1 MTDITKLSKD
11 QLLKYRGEL
20 QTEYEKYVKMNLNL
34 NMARGKPAPT
44 QLDLSEGL
52 FEKLDTFYTEDGTD
66 VRNYGVLEGIPE
78 VRKLF
83 AELLGLEADNIIIGG
98 NASLNFMFDQI
109 ARFFLFG
116 TEGNTPWSKLDKVKF
131 LCPCP
136 GYDRHFK
143 MCETFGIEMINIKM
157 NENGPDIETIK
168 KLVKNDESIKG
179 MFCVPLYSNPQ
190 GICYSDEVVRELA
203 SMETKAKDFRI
214 IWDNAYGV
222 HHLYGNHKVHKLLNI
237 IEECKKA
244 GHPNRALMY
253 FSTSKIT
260 FPGAGV
266 SLVSSSASNISEIKK
281 YLGAETIGY
290 NKIDQLHIVKYFKNA
305 SGVVKHMKKLADDL
319 RPKFDLV
326 LEILDKELKG
336 TGLLTWTKPD
346 GGYFITVDTLEGCAK
361 ETVALGKKAGV
372 TLTNAGATYPYGKDP
387 KDTNIRLAPSYPSL
401 DELKT
406 AMELFCV
413 CVKLAGV
420 NKLLEG

>member
-11 QLLKYRGEL
+11 QLLKYKGEL
-20 QTEYEKYVKMNLNL
+20 ETEYEKYVKMNLSL
-34 NMARGKPAPT
+34 NMSRGKPAPT
-44 QLDLSEGL
+44 QLDLSEGI
-52 FEKLDTFYTEDGTD
+52 FDKLDTYHAEDGTD
-66 VRNYGVLEGIPE
+66 VRNYGILEGIPE

-83 AELLGLEADNIIIGG
+83 ADLLGLEADNIIIGG
-98 NASLNFMFDQI
+98 NASLNLMFDQI
-109 ARFFLFG
+109 SRFFLFG

-136 GYDRHFK
+136 GYDRHFRI
-143 MCETFGIEMINIKM
+143 CQTFGIEMINIKM
-157 NENGPDIETIK
+157 NEDGPDIETIK
-168 KLVKNDESIKG
+168 KLVKEDDSIKG

-190 GICYSDEVVRELA
+190 GICYSDEVVKELA
-203 SMETKAKDFRI
+203 GMETAAKDFRI

-222 HHLYGNHKVHKLLNI
+222 HHLYGSHKVHTVLNV

-244 GHPNRALMY
+244 GNPNRALEY

-266 SLVSSSASNISEIKK
+266 SLVSSSAENIAEIKK
-281 YLGAETIGY
+281 YLGSQTIGY

-305 SGVVKHMKKLADDL
+305 DGVVAHMKKLADDL

-326 LEILDKELKG
+326 LEILDRELAG

-346 GGYFITVDTLEGCAK
+346 GGYFVTVDTLEGCAK

-401 DELKT
+401 DELRK

-420 NKLLEG
+420 NKLLED

>member
-11 QLLKYRGEL
+11 QLLEYKGEL
-20 QTEYEKYVKMNLNL
+20 QTEYEKFVKMNLNL

-44 QLDLSEGL
+44 QLDLSEGI
-52 FEKLDTFYTEDGTD
+52 FDKLDTYIAEDGTD
-66 VRNYGVLEGIPE
+66 VRNYGVLEGITE

-83 AELLGLEADNIIIGG
+83 ADLLDLDADNIIIGG
-98 NASLNFMFDQI
+98 NASLNLMFDQV

-136 GYDRHFK
+136 GYDRHFRI
-143 MCETFGIEMINIKM
+143 CQTFGIEMINIKM
-157 NENGPDIETIK
+157 NEDGPDIETIK
-168 KLVKNDESIKG
+168 KLVKDDDSIKG
-179 MFCVPLYSNPQ
+179 MFSVPLYSNPQ
-190 GICYSDEVVRELA
+190 GICYSDKVVKELA
-203 SMETKAKDFRI
+203 SMETAAKDFRI

-222 HHLYGNHKVHKLLNI
+222 HHLYGSHKVHKVLNI

-244 GHPNRALMY
+244 GNPNRALEY

-266 SLVSSSASNISEIKK
+266 SLVSSSAENIAEIKK
-281 YLGAETIGY
+281 YLSSQTIGY

-305 SGVVKHMKKLADDL
+305 DGVLAHMKKLADDL

-326 LEILDKELKG
+326 LEILDRELAG

-346 GGYFITVDTLEGCAK
+346 GGYFVTVDTLEGCAK

-372 TLTNAGATYPYGKDP
+372 TLTNAGAIYPYGKDP

-420 NKLLEG
+420 NKLLEK